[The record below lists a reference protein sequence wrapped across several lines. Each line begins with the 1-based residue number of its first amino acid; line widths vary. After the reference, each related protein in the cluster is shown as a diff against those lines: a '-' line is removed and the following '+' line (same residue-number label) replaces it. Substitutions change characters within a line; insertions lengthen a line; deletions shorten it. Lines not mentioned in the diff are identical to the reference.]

1 MWPIFKGFY
10 TLEDAIEHA
19 GKYLGH
25 NFYIEENI
33 PADLSHANFV
43 LESQG
48 YEEEIAKLV
57 TKNAELTMELTSK
70 SFEIDELKTK
80 LIAKEKELTQMA
92 SEASDNNLMIERYRK
107 KGIPYGNRSFEC
119 LQVRLKFPQFTCL
132 TLQPLF
138 ETCPELEVIIAEK
151 AKHAFYQK
159 IIDLQNFLLSC
170 YVNP

>member
-57 TKNAELTMELTSK
+57 TKNAELTMELT
-70 SFEIDELKTK
+70 
-80 LIAKEKELTQMA
+80 
-92 SEASDNNLMIERYRK
+92 
-107 KGIPYGNRSFEC
+107 
-119 LQVRLKFPQFTCL
+119 
-132 TLQPLF
+132 
-138 ETCPELEVIIAEK
+138 
-151 AKHAFYQK
+151 
-159 IIDLQNFLLSC
+159 
-170 YVNP
+170 